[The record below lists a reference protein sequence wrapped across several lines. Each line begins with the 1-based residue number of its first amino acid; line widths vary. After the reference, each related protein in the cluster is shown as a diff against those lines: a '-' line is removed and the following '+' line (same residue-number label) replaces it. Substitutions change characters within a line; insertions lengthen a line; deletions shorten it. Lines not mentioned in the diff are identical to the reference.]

1 VKIFRSN
8 CFQVYLF
15 RRKTNPSTEEELN
28 EAIALAI
35 LHAGINLAFA
45 KESGVR
51 RKASGVRRRKKQ
63 GRIISPQ
70 STVA

>member
-15 RRKTNPSTEEELN
+15 RRKTNPPTEEELN

-35 LHAGINLAFA
+35 LHASINLAFG
-45 KESGVR
+45 KESGERHQELGER
-51 RKASGVRRRKKQ
+51 RNKDF
-63 GRIISPQ
+63 
-70 STVA
+70 